1 MADPEHLRLL
11 LSGAVAWNCW
21 RGENPHVRPDLSE
34 ASLRNANLCW
44 YDLRRANLQAA
55 DLSGEGFLG
64 QAVLRWALLDQADL
78 RGANLR
84 SADLTG
90 ATLPGANLVGASL
103 RGATLSWSDLTEA
116 ALRDA
121 DLEEA
126 NLAWADFSRAEV
138 HGIKLSNSLTHGTIG
153 LEGVERLPS
162 SAFPYYPRVSRYP
175 FVPKSGEWKPSEPL
189 TTEQQFKLLR
199 DGVAGWNAWRAQN
212 EAIWPNLRGIDLRGL
227 HLEEAN
233 LRDADLSGVN
243 LSGSCLRRADLSGA
257 FLRLANLENADLSYV
272 QAAQATFT
280 AARLRGSDM
289 TGAVITKA
297 MLDLAD
303 FREVHADSI
312 YGEESDFLNAN
323 LSGTHSSGAMLRG
336 SKFHGAN
343 LSRCRLSPQ
352 ANLMETDLSRTIA
365 IDADLSGSN
374 FERADLT
381 GACLIR
387 ANLSEAYLFRAEMT
401 AADLRSANLQG
412 ADLIRTDLI
421 KADLRHA
428 DLSDA
433 RIYGVAAWDLQTDKE
448 TLQTNL
454 IVTWPGDPVIRVD
467 SIELAQFL
475 YLLLNHEKLRAT
487 INSVAERGVLLLGR
501 FGGGGLEV
509 LRATAA
515 ELRKAK
521 YLPMIFDFDRP
532 RDRNYTET
540 VKTLV
545 GLSRFVIVDLS
556 GPSVPQELY
565 ATIPHFKIPF
575 IPIIEEGRPV
585 YAMFADLLE
594 YPWVLRPELRFAN
607 TDELLAMLPTRV
619 IAPAEA
625 MHEQR
630 QRLLTELFGRA
641 G

>member
-1 MADPEHLRLL
+1 MQKA
-11 LSGAVAWNCW
+11 
-21 RGENPHVRPDLSE
+21 RPDPNISPT
-34 ASLRNANLCW
+34 C
-44 YDLRRANLQAA
+44 
-55 DLSGEGFLG
+55 
-64 QAVLRWALLDQADL
+64 
-78 RGANLR
+78 GANLR

-90 ATLPGANLVGASL
+90 ATLSGANLVGASL

-116 ALRDA
+116 TLRDA

-162 SAFPYYPRVSRYP
+162 STFPYYPRVSRYP
-175 FVPKSGEWKPSEPL
+175 FVPKSGEWEPSEPL
-189 TTEQQFKLLR
+189 TTEQQLELLR

-233 LRDADLSGVN
+233 L
-243 LSGSCLRRADLSGA
+243 
-257 FLRLANLENADLSYV
+257 
-272 QAAQATFT
+272 
-280 AARLRGSDM
+280 
-289 TGAVITKA
+289 
-297 MLDLAD
+297 
-303 FREVHADSI
+303 
-312 YGEESDFLNAN
+312 
-323 LSGTHSSGAMLRG
+323 
-336 SKFHGAN
+336 
-343 LSRCRLSPQ
+343 
-352 ANLMETDLSRTIA
+352 
-365 IDADLSGSN
+365 
-374 FERADLT
+374 
-381 GACLIR
+381 
-387 ANLSEAYLFRAEMT
+387 SEAYLFRAEMT
-401 AADLRSANLQG
+401 AVDLRSANLQG

-428 DLSDA
+428 DISDA
-433 RIYGVAAWDLQTDKE
+433 RIYGVAAWDLKTDKE
-448 TLQTNL
+448 TLQNNL

-641 G
+641 D

>member
-11 LSGAVAWNCW
+11 GRGAVAWNSW
-21 RGENPHVRPDLSE
+21 RNENPDIHPDLS
-34 ASLRNANLCW
+34 AANLRNSNLCW
-44 YDLRRANLQAA
+44 YDLRHANLRST
-55 DLSGEGFLG
+55 DLSGKGFLG
-64 QAVLRWALLDQADL
+64 RAALRWALLNHADL
-78 RGANLR
+78 SGANLH

-90 ATLPGANLVGASL
+90 ATLKSANLTGAVL
-103 RGATLSWSDLTEA
+103 RRATLSWSDLMEA
-116 ALRDA
+116 TLRDA
-121 DLEEA
+121 DIEEA
-126 NLAWADFSRAEV
+126 TLAWADFSRTEV
-138 HGIKLSNSLTHGTIG
+138 HGIKLSNSLAHGTVG
-153 LEGVERLPS
+153 LEDVERLPS
-162 SAFPYYPRVSRYP
+162 AAFPYYARVSRCP
-175 FVPKSGEWKPSEPL
+175 FVPKSGEREPSDTL
-189 TTEQQFKLLR
+189 TAERQFEILR
-199 DGVAGWNAWRAQN
+199 EGVAGWNTWRAKN
-212 EAIWPNLRGIDLRGL
+212 ESIFPNLRGLDLRGL

-243 LSGSCLRRADLSGA
+243 LSGCCLRRSDLSGA
-257 FLRLANLENADLSYV
+257 FLRLANLENADLSNV
-272 QAAQATFT
+272 QADQAAFT
-280 AARLRGSDM
+280 SARLRGSNM
-289 TGAVITKA
+289 TSAVITKA

-303 FREVHADSI
+303 FREVHAQNI

-323 LSGTHSSGAMLRG
+323 LIGTDFGHATLRG
-336 SKFHGAN
+336 AKFRAAN

-352 ANLMETDLSRTIA
+352 TNLMETDLSDVIA

-374 FERADLT
+374 FDRADLT
-381 GACLIR
+381 RACLIR
-387 ANLSEAYLFRAEMT
+387 TNLSKAYLFRAEM
-401 AADLRSANLQG
+401 ASADLSFANLQG

-421 KADLRHA
+421 GTDLRHA
-428 DLSDA
+428 DISDA
-433 RIYGVAAWDLQTDKE
+433 RIYGVAAWDLKTDKE
-448 TLQTNL
+448 TVQNSLV
-454 IVTWPGDPVIRVD
+454 VTWPGNPIIRVD
-467 SIELAQFL
+467 SIELAQFI
-475 YLLLNHEKLRAT
+475 YLLLNHEKLRDT

-509 LRATAA
+509 LRTVAM

-585 YAMFADLLE
+585 YAMLADLLE
-594 YPWVLRPELRFAN
+594 YPWVLRPELRFTN

-619 IAPAEA
+619 IGPAEA
-625 MHEQR
+625 MHQQR
-630 QRLLTELFGRA
+630 QRLLTELFGRS